1 MYAGNIVE
9 IADVYE
15 MFQNPLHPYTKGLFA
30 AVPKPD
36 VSAELESIK
45 GSVPNLIF
53 PPSGCRFHPRCPF
66 IMDKCIT
73 TKPPLIEARPDHFVE
88 CWLDQS
94 KEWIDLKMSEQSGKN
109 ENSEYLIRIEKVY
122 KWFPIKG
129 GLFGKTVANVKAV
142 DGVSLG
148 VRKGET
154 MGLVGESGSGK
165 TTLARA
171 LMRLTPITK
180 GGIFFEN
187 DEISGP
193 KGGRLK
199 PYRRRMQMVFQDPY
213 ASLDPRQT
221 ILSTLTEPMK
231 IHHVT
236 DSRQESNR
244 AAEKLIE
251 TVGLNPDHLS
261 RFPHEFSGGQRQRIA
276 IARALAVNPQFLLL
290 DEPTSSLY
298 VSVQAQ
304 ILNLLKKLQNDYNL
318 TFLFISHNLSVIRH
332 MCDRVAVMYLGRIVE
347 IGSMKMIYEN
357 PKHPYTNA
365 LLASVPNPDPQKRTE
380 CRRSRRR
387 RSKSD

>member
-1 MYAGNIVE
+1 M
-9 IADVYE
+9 
-15 MFQNPLHPYTKGLFA
+15 
-30 AVPKPD
+30 
-36 VSAELESIK
+36 AENLEQ
-45 GSVPNLIF
+45 
-53 PPSGCRFHPRCPF
+53 
-66 IMDKCIT
+66 
-73 TKPPLIEARPDHFVE
+73 E
-88 CWLDQS
+88 
-94 KEWIDLKMSEQSGKN
+94 SEQEAQLSQQH
-109 ENSEYLIRIEKVY
+109 ENPEYLIHIEKMY

-129 GLFGKTVANVKAV
+129 GLFSKVVANVKAV
-142 DGVSLG
+142 DGVTLG
-148 VRKGET
+148 IKKGET

-180 GGIFFEN
+180 GGIYFEN
-187 DEISGP
+187 EDISQL

-221 ILSTLTEPMK
+221 IKSALTEPMK
-231 IHHVT
+231 IHKVT
-236 DSRQESNR
+236 NSRAESSA

-290 DEPTSSLY
+290 DEPTSSLD

-304 ILNLLKKLQNDYNL
+304 ILNLLKKLQSDYNL
-318 TFLFISHNLSVIRH
+318 TYLFISHNLSVIRH

-357 PKHPYTNA
+357 PKHPYTSA
-365 LLASVPNPDPQKRTE
+365 LLSSVPNPDPQKRKELGVLEGDVPSPIDIPSGCRFRTRCEYATAKCAEEFPPLVEIEPGHWIE
-380 CRRSRRR
+380 CHYDIDFR
-387 RSKSD
+387 KKKEIKVPQTAG